1 MAATQ
6 TLSQSRELMN
16 ERSRGMAQSDEAL
29 PRKSQP
35 NPVYIPPSEFRMKLL
50 KRILSVDGTIDNKAL
65 KKLQRNSSERSLQAN
80 ILFQNGDVGTV
91 ISFDRPE
98 VAEDNLFRD
107 ELSTEEIHTTETKQ
121 NLPSVSN
128 NEGQEAEK
136 LRDDVKKERPLK
148 LPPIVL
154 PPIYSVTPRPLV
166 YRDYSGPP
174 FVPPPVTAEDW
185 EDLQDCRYLRRATK
199 KFGDT
204 NPNKDRSFLSV

>member
-6 TLSQSRELMN
+6 TLSMN
-16 ERSRGMAQSDEAL
+16 EKTRAFAQTDEAT
-29 PRKSQP
+29 PRKAQP
-35 NPVYIPPSEFRMKLL
+35 SPVYIPPSEFRMKLL

-91 ISFDRPE
+91 ISFDRLPE
-98 VAEDNLFRD
+98 STLFRD
-107 ELSTEEIHTTETKQ
+107 ESESEVKEDIEKQ
-121 NLPSVSN
+121 KLPAVQN
-128 NEGQEAEK
+128 NEEK
-136 LRDDVKKERPLK
+136 EEENPRDDVKKERPLK

-154 PPIYSVTPRPLV
+154 PPIYSMTPRPLV

-174 FVPPPVTAEDW
+174 FVPPPVTTEDW
-185 EDLQDCRYLRRATK
+185 ENLQDCRYLRRATK

-204 NPNKDRSFLSV
+204 NPEKNRSFLIL

>member
-6 TLSQSRELMN
+6 TLSQSRERMN
-16 ERSRGMAQSDEAL
+16 ERSRAFAPTDEAT
-29 PRKSQP
+29 PRKAQP
-35 NPVYIPPSEFRMKLL
+35 SSVYVPPSEFRMKLL

-91 ISFDRPE
+91 ISFDRVPE
-98 VAEDNLFRD
+98 GTLFRD
-107 ELSTEEIHTTETKQ
+107 ETESEENDSTENKQ
-121 NLPSVSN
+121 NLPTVSN
-128 NEGQEAEK
+128 NEEK
-136 LRDDVKKERPLK
+136 GIEKQRDDINKERPLK

-154 PPIYSVTPRPLV
+154 PPIYSMPQRPLV

-174 FVPPPVTAEDW
+174 FVPPPVTSEDW

-199 KFGDT
+199 RFRDT
-204 NPNKDRSFLSV
+204 NPNKDKSFLSL